1 MNQEPS
7 ARPTSQGMPDGSS
20 DSLGGTVQGV
30 TDQAKDT
37 AGQVVDQA
45 KETAGQV
52 AEQAKQQATSQLESQ
67 KERAVDTLVTVGQ
80 ALRQTGQH
88 LHEQEQPGVGGY
100 IEQAAERVETLTNYL
115 RTRDVAA
122 LLAETQDLARQRPGI
137 FLSGAVI
144 FGFIGA
150 RFLKSSGQRAMT
162 QRRASSGY
170 PLSPTYSDARA
181 SLTRPPN
188 ASGTASPTLGA
199 PGYVSPGAPERM
211 GMGTPWERGVTG
223 ALEP

>member
-7 ARPTSQGMPDGSS
+7 PRPTSQGMPDGSS
-20 DSLGGTVQGV
+20 DSLSRTVQGA

-88 LHEQEQPGVGGY
+88 LHEQEQTAVGGY

-115 RTRDVAA
+115 RTRDVPA
-122 LLAETQDLARQRPGI
+122 LLAETQDLARQRPGL
-137 FLSGAVI
+137 FLSGAVVL
-144 FGFIGA
+144 GFVGA

-162 QRRASSGY
+162 QRRASSGH

-181 SLTRPPN
+181 SLTRSPY
-188 ASGTASPTLGA
+188 ASRTASPTLGA
-199 PGYVSPGAPERM
+199 PGDVSPGSPER
-211 GMGTPWERGVTG
+211 MGTPWELGVTG

>member
-7 ARPTSQGMPDGSS
+7 PSPTALGVPDGSS
-20 DSLGGTVQGV
+20 DSLSGTVQGV
-30 TDQAKDT
+30 TEQAKDT

-80 ALRQTGQH
+80 ALRQTSQH
-88 LHEQEQPGVGGY
+88 LHEQEQTGVGGY

-115 RTRDVAA
+115 RTRDVPA
-122 LLAETQDLARQRPGI
+122 LLVETQDLARQRPGL
-137 FLSGAVI
+137 FLSGAVVL
-144 FGFIGA
+144 GFIGA

-162 QRRASSGY
+162 ERRASPGY
-170 PLSPTYSDARA
+170 PLTPGYSDARA
-181 SLTRPPN
+181 SLTRSPY

-199 PGYVSPGAPERM
+199 PGYVSPGSPER
-211 GMGTPWERGVTG
+211 MGTPWERGVAG